1 MSNTLITPTIIAKE
15 ALRQLKNNLVM
26 ARLVHTDY
34 SKEFNKVGSTI
45 SLRKP
50 VKFSASTGATRSNQD
65 VEEGTVSL
73 AIDKQ
78 KHVSWNFTSNELTL
92 TVDQYSE
99 RYIKP
104 AMIALSQTVESDLM
118 GLYSSVPMWTGTAGS
133 TPDSYL
139 KLGAARQ
146 KLVEHA
152 APMGEDLNAVLNPA
166 AALAIANDLKTL
178 FQPQKTLTALERVK
192 IGRYA
197 GFETYEAQSVKV
209 HTVGKWGT
217 QDGAVNGAKQCY
229 NGVDGSVTDPQS
241 NSQSL
246 ITDGW
251 DNSVTGILKAGDVIT
266 LAGVNDVNPVTKE
279 DLGYLKQ
286 FVVLATANSG
296 ATTGP
301 ATLSIAPAII
311 TTGPYKNAT
320 AAPADNAVIK
330 VKTGASE
337 GTYAQNLCFHKNA
350 FALVWSD
357 LEMPDGA
364 PFKAKES
371 DPDTGMTVRVV
382 KQYDIDND
390 KDVIRMD
397 ILYGVKTIY
406 PELAVRL
413 SG

>member
-34 SKEFNKVGSTI
+34 AKEFNKVGSTI

-50 VKFSASTGATRSNQD
+50 VKFDAKSGATRTNQD

-118 GLYSSVPMWTGTAGS
+118 GLYSSVPMWVGTAGTVPS
-133 TPDSYL
+133 TYL
-139 KLGAARQ
+139 ELGAARQ

-152 APMGEDLNAVLNPA
+152 APLGEDLNAVLNPA
-166 AALAIANDLKTL
+166 AALKIANDLKTL
-178 FQPQKTLTALERVK
+178 YTPQKTLTALERVK

-197 GFETYEAQSVKV
+197 GFDTYEAQSVKV
-209 HTVGKWGT
+209 HTVGAYGGT
-217 QDGAVNGAKQCY
+217 SLVNGAKQGY
-229 NGVDGSVTDPQS
+229 NAVDGTVTDPQA
-241 NSQSL
+241 NGQDL

-251 DNSVTGILKAGDVIT
+251 TNSTTGILKAGDVIT
-266 LAGVNDVNPVTKE
+266 IAGVNDVNPVTKE

-286 FVVLATANSG
+286 FVVTADANSG
-296 ATTGP
+296 ASTGP
-301 ATLSIAPAII
+301 STLKISPAII
-311 TTGPYKNAT
+311 ASGPYKNAT
-320 AAPADNAVIK
+320 ALAADNAAVT
-330 VKTGASE
+330 VKTGTAST
-337 GTYAQNLCFHKNA
+337 GYAQNLCFHKNA

-413 SG
+413 TN

>member
-1 MSNTLITPTIIAKE
+1 MANTLITPTIIAKE

-50 VKFSASTGATRSNQD
+50 VKFDASDGATRSNQD
-65 VEEGTVSL
+65 VTEGTVSL

-104 AMIALSQTVESDLM
+104 AMIALSQKVESDLM
-118 GLYSSVPMWTGTAGS
+118 GLYSTVPMWVGTAGTVPS
-133 TPDSYL
+133 TYL
-139 KLGAARQ
+139 ELGAARQ

-152 APMGEDLNAVLNPA
+152 APLGEQLNAVLNPA
-166 AALAIANDLKTL
+166 AALKIANDLKTL
-178 FQPQKTLTALERVK
+178 YQPEKTLTALERVR
-192 IGRYA
+192 IGKYA

-209 HTVGKWGT
+209 HTVGAYGGT
-217 QDGAVNGAKQCY
+217 SLVNGANQY
-229 NGVDGSVTDPQS
+229 YGGTGTLTDPQA

-251 DNSVTGILKAGDVIT
+251 TNSTTGILKAGDVIT
-266 LAGVNDVNPVTKE
+266 IAGVNDVNPVTKE

-286 FVVLATANSG
+286 FVVTADANSG
-296 ATTGP
+296 ASTGP
-301 ATLSIAPAII
+301 STLTIAPAII

-320 AAPADNAVIK
+320 GGPADNAAVT
-330 VKTGASE
+330 VKTGTAST
-337 GTYAQNLCFHKNA
+337 GYAQNLCFHKNA

-371 DPDTGMTVRVV
+371 DPDSGMTVRVV

-413 SG
+413 TN